1 MSKSIQIMGRFQ
13 KVSVIMK
20 LSTNIG
26 IDIGSTF
33 MEFNRL
39 IPEGTGNNIEISNHF
54 YMDLCGFQS
63 DKGLT

>member
-1 MSKSIQIMGRFQ
+1 
-13 KVSVIMK
+13 MK

-39 IPEGTGNNIEISNHF
+39 IPEGTGNNIEISKHF